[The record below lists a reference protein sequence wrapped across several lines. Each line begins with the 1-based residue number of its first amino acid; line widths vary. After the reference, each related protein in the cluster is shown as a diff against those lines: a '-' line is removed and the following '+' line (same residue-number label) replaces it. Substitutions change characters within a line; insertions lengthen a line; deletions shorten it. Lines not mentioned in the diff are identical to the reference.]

1 MYPLSDLDNFKDVE
15 AQFVICFQ
23 VLTPPILDNLGNI
36 GKGEKWRAVCLVELK
51 DGVHHDRS
59 VGEFL
64 AEVGQARLRKGW
76 PAPHGFTMGK

>member
-1 MYPLSDLDNFKDVE
+1 MSDLDNFKDIE

-64 AEVGQARLRKGW
+64 GEVGQARLRKG
-76 PAPHGFTMGK
+76 